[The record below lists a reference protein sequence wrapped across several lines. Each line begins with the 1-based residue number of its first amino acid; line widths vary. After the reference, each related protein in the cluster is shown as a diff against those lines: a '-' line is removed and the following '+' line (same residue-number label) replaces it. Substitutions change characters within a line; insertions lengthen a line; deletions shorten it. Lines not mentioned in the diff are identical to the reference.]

1 MPCKEI
7 TQVQARVRFIED
19 WLAKEHESLA
29 VLCRVHGV
37 SRKTGYKW
45 VRRFKQG
52 GRPALNDRSRRW
64 RSHPQTTTPGTVE
77 LVMATRKR
85 HPTWG
90 HASCGRGFLCAATSV
105 RQRRRWVRF

>member
-1 MPCKEI
+1 MPRKES

-45 VRRFKQG
+45 LGRFKQG

-64 RSHPQTTTPGTVE
+64 RSHPQKTAPDTVE
-77 LVMATRKR
+77 LVVGTRKR
-85 HPTWG
+85 HPNVG
-90 HASCGRGFLCAATSV
+90 AS
-105 RQRRRWVRF
+105 